1 MALPPID
8 SGYATRLRHGYRS
21 GRDTIG
27 RSDGNVRAQSWGRA
41 IINRGRMVLGLVGLM
56 WVIEVI
62 DTVVLGRSLNAIGIH
77 PRDVGRAWQIPLAP
91 FLHGDFGH
99 LISNTGPLLWLG
111 AMVSVW
117 GVGEFLLVTAGI
129 TVFGGAGTWL
139 IGRDAVHQGGSL
151 LALGFF
157 GYLVARGAVER
168 RVIAVALAI
177 LTVYWY
183 GYAAW
188 SVLPAVPRVSWESHL
203 SGMLAGA
210 AMGYLRARVT
220 RTRA

>member
-1 MALPPID
+1 M
-8 SGYATRLRHGYRS
+8 TRRN
-21 GRDTIG
+21 
-27 RSDGNVRAQSWGRA
+27 GNSYVASWGRA
-41 IINRGRMVLGLVGLM
+41 IVDRARVVLGIVGMM

-77 PRDVGRAWQIPLAP
+77 PRDIGRAWQIPFAP

-99 LISNTGPLLWLG
+99 LLSNTGPLLWLG

-129 TVFGGAGTWL
+129 TVGGGVGTWV

-157 GYLVARGAVER
+157 GYLIARGVVER
-168 RVIAVALAI
+168 RAIAVALAI

-188 SVLPAVPRVSWESHL
+188 GVLPGAPRVSWESHL

-210 AMGYLRARVT
+210 MMGYVRARST
-220 RTRA
+220 RRVVGLP

>member
-1 MALPPID
+1 MD
-8 SGYATRLRHGYRS
+8 SGYATRLRRGYQI
-21 GRDTIG
+21 GRDTTARRYG
-27 RSDGNVRAQSWGRA
+27 DLRATTWGRA
-41 IINRGRMVLGLVGLM
+41 IIDRARVVLGLVGIM
-56 WVIEVI
+56 WAIEVI

-139 IGRDAVHQGGSL
+139 IGRTAVHQGGSL

-157 GYLVARGAVER
+157 GYLIARGAIER
-168 RVIAVALAI
+168 RAIAVALAI

-188 SVLPAVPRVSWESHL
+188 GILPGAPRISWESHL
-203 SGMLAGA
+203 SGMLAGGA
-210 AMGYLRARVT
+210 IGYVRARAL
-220 RTRA
+220 RGSP

>member
-1 MALPPID
+1 MLPPMD
-8 SGYATRLRHGYRS
+8 SGYATRLKHGYRS

-27 RSDGNVRAQSWGRA
+27 RRYGDVRAQSWGRA
-41 IINRGRMVLGLVGLM
+41 ITDRARMVLGLVGVM

-62 DTVVLGRSLNAIGIH
+62 DTVVLGRSLNAVGIH
-77 PRDVGRAWQIPLAP
+77 PRDVGHAWQVPLAP
-91 FLHGDFGH
+91 FLHGDFRH
-99 LISNTGPLLWLG
+99 LLSNTGPLLWLG

-117 GVGEFLLVTAGI
+117 GVGEFLLVTGAI
-129 TVFGGAGTWL
+129 TILGGVGTWL

-188 SVLPAVPRVSWESHL
+188 SVLPGVPRVSWESHL

-210 AMGYLRARVT
+210 TMGYLRARAS
-220 RTRA
+220 RTHA

>member
-1 MALPPID
+1 MD
-8 SGYATRLRHGYRS
+8 SGYATRLRRGYQI
-21 GRDTIG
+21 GRDTAARRYG
-27 RSDGNVRAQSWGRA
+27 DLRATTWGRG
-41 IINRGRMVLGLVGLM
+41 IIDRARVVLGLVGIM
-56 WVIEVI
+56 WAIEVI

-188 SVLPAVPRVSWESHL
+188 SVLPGAPRVSWESHL

>member
-1 MALPPID
+1 MD
-8 SGYATRLRHGYRS
+8 SGYATRLRRGYQI
-21 GRDTIG
+21 GRDTAARRYG
-27 RSDGNVRAQSWGRA
+27 DLRATTWGRG
-41 IINRGRMVLGLVGLM
+41 IIDRARVVLGLVGIM
-56 WVIEVI
+56 WAIEVI

-91 FLHGDFGH
+91 FLHGDFAH
-99 LISNTGPLLWLG
+99 LISNTWPLLWLG
-111 AMVSVW
+111 TMVSVW

-139 IGRDAVHQGGSL
+139 IGRTAVHQGGSL

-157 GYLVARGAVER
+157 GYLIARGAIER
-168 RVIAVALAI
+168 RAIAVALAI

-188 SVLPAVPRVSWESHL
+188 GILPGAPRISWESHL
-203 SGMLAGA
+203 SGMLAGGA
-210 AMGYLRARVT
+210 IGYVRARAL
-220 RTRA
+220 RGSP

>member
-1 MALPPID
+1 MD
-8 SGYATRLRHGYRS
+8 SVYATRLRRGYRI
-21 GRDTIG
+21 GRDTA
-27 RSDGNVRAQSWGRA
+27 VRRYGDLRATTWGRA
-41 IINRGRMVLGLVGLM
+41 IIDRARVVLGLVGIM
-56 WVIEVI
+56 WAIEVI

-139 IGRDAVHQGGSL
+139 IGRTAVHQGGSL

-157 GYLVARGAVER
+157 GYLIARGAIER
-168 RVIAVALAI
+168 RAIAVALAI

-188 SVLPAVPRVSWESHL
+188 GILPGAPRISWESHL
-203 SGMLAGA
+203 SGMLAGGA
-210 AMGYLRARVT
+210 IGYVRARAL
-220 RTRA
+220 RGSP

>member
-1 MALPPID
+1 MD
-8 SGYATRLRHGYRS
+8 SGYATRLRRGYQI
-21 GRDTIG
+21 GRDTAARRYG
-27 RSDGNVRAQSWGRA
+27 DLRATTWGRA
-41 IINRGRMVLGLVGLM
+41 IIDRARVVLGLVGIM
-56 WVIEVI
+56 WAIEVI

-139 IGRDAVHQGGSL
+139 IGRTAVHQGGSL

-157 GYLVARGAVER
+157 GYLIARGAIER
-168 RVIAVALAI
+168 RAIAVALAI

-188 SVLPAVPRVSWESHL
+188 GILPGAPRISWESHL

-210 AMGYLRARVT
+210 AMGYLRARAS